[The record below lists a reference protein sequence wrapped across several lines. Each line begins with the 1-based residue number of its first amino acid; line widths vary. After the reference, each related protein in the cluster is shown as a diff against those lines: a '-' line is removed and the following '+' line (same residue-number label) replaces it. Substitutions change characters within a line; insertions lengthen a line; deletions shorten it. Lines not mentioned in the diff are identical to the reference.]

1 MQRTVNVHIN
11 GQSFFM
17 DEDAHV
23 RLDSYLKKL
32 QHRYG
37 QTEGGAEIIADIE
50 GRLAELFLQKTN
62 PSVGVVTLQM
72 VEESILIM
80 GEPEQFDDGQ
90 PTNSSG
96 DTAGAAYQPKAP
108 KRLYRDPDNR
118 VLGGVCAGFS
128 AYFGADVT
136 LVRILM
142 VLVTILSGFTV
153 AFVYLLLWVILPE
166 AVLPS
171 QKLEMRGENI
181 NVENIEKAVKQEFEA
196 VKESFSKM
204 EQSEAFQNSKRYF
217 DRLNQRDRTVLIIVG
232 VVLAVWVIGRLIHI
246 PFIPFFAFSFGNWHW
261 PVLGIGFFLPVIVV
275 MLGIGLVYKS
285 LLKPMLWIVAILM
298 VLGLLSGLFWPLFN
312 FVHHVAW

>member
-62 PSVGVVTLQM
+62 PSIGVVTRQM
-72 VEESILIM
+72 VEDSILVM

-90 PTNSSG
+90 PIGNNG
-96 DTAGAAYQPKAP
+96 PDAGSTLQPKAP

-128 AYFGADVT
+128 AYFGVDVT

-142 VLVTILSGFTV
+142 VLVTLLSGFTV

-217 DRLNQRDRTVLIIVG
+217 DRLNQRDRTVLIVIG
-232 VVLAVWVIGRLIHI
+232 VVIAAMAIGRLFQLPLFPLLSITM
-246 PFIPFFAFSFGNWHW
+246 GNWHW
-261 PVLGIGFFLPVIVV
+261 PLFPFGFIFPIIVV
-275 MLGIGLVYKS
+275 MLGVGLVYRP
-285 LLKPMLWIVAILM
+285 LLKPVLWVVAIL
-298 VLGLLSGLFWPLFN
+298 VLLGLAGGLLWPFYN
-312 FVHHVAW
+312 MVHHIVF